1 MKRKF
6 LLAGLLSVFLFKAK
20 AQSSDSTYQKNTV
33 SKTDIEVV
41 YSHYIQNGHNSAVT
55 GGIGTEKMTVYSPSV
70 RIAHTFK
77 EFNTIRFVGG
87 ADVISSASV
96 DNIDFVM
103 SSASRRDTRSYGTLN
118 YQRQLKKKDIRLG
131 IGSGF
136 SIESDYM
143 SIPLFLS
150 ADYVNPSKT
159 RTFSIDLQAYFDDL
173 RWGRLDPDYY
183 HAVKLIYPVELR
195 YKKWFDN
202 YRRDSYNV
210 KLGFTQ
216 SINPRLVLGIFPEFA
231 YQKGLLSTS
240 FHRVYFNN
248 DSLKVENLPGDRFKF
263 PVSLRLNYFMG
274 SRTILKLNY
283 GFYWDSFDILGNSIE
298 LEAAVKISSQ
308 WTIAPFFR
316 YYKQSG
322 SDYFKPYKQH
332 NISEKYYTSD
342 YDLSSFQ
349 TYKPGINLRFLPSQY
364 LTKRI
369 SFDELNLRYT
379 YFHRSNGLNAH
390 IITLALKFGREKRSF
405 RDME

>member
-20 AQSSDSTYQKNTV
+20 AQTSDSSYQKNTV
-33 SKTDIEVV
+33 SKTDVELV
-41 YSHYIQNGHNSAVT
+41 YSHYIQDGNNSAVT
-55 GGIGTEKMTVYSPSV
+55 GGIGTEKLTVYSPSV

-77 EFNTIRFVGG
+77 EYNTIRFVGG
-87 ADVISSASV
+87 VDVISSASV
-96 DNIDFVM
+96 DHIDFVM
-103 SSASRRDTRSYGTLN
+103 SSASKHDARSYGTLN
-118 YQRQLKKKDIRLG
+118 YQRQLKKKDLKLG

-143 SIPLFLS
+143 SVPVFLS
-150 ADYVNPSKT
+150 ADYTNPSKS
-159 RTFSIDLQAYFDDL
+159 RTYSVDFQAYFDDL

-216 SINPRLVLGIFPEFA
+216 IINPRLLLGIFPEFA
-231 YQKGLLSTS
+231 YQKGLLSTP
-240 FHRVYFNN
+240 FHRVYFND
-248 DSLKVENLPGDRFKF
+248 DSLKVEKLPGDRFKF
-263 PVSLRLNYFMG
+263 PLSIRLNYFMG
-274 SRTILKLNY
+274 SRTILKFNY
-283 GFYWDSFDILGNSIE
+283 GFYGDSFGVVGNSAE
-298 LEAAVKISSQ
+298 LEAAVKLSPQ
-308 WTIAPFFR
+308 WTVSPFFR
-316 YYKQSG
+316 FYNQSG
-322 SDYFKPYKQH
+322 SEYFKPYREH
-332 NISEKYYTSD
+332 DISERYYTSD

-349 TYKPGINLRFLPSQY
+349 SYKPGINLRFLPSEY

-390 IITLALKFGREKRSF
+390 IVTLALKFGREKRSF
-405 RDME
+405 HDMK